1 MTPIAGR
8 RRRRDRLILTP
19 EHVPI
24 RLSPA
29 GLGSRFLALL
39 TDVTIILG
47 TLSILRLALSAIAAF
62 SPGVAEAIVTTAGF
76 VLFVGYP
83 IFFELRHQGRTPGK
97 RAFGL
102 RVVDGRG
109 LPIRLEQSF
118 VRNIVRALDFAP
130 LFYGVGGLVSLF
142 DRDRRRLGDI
152 LADTLVVHERIPLR
166 PQGEIR
172 LERRFNM
179 FRTPSALR
187 RIRQRVDLEEREFL
201 LTLCMRAERLEPS
214 ARYDLM
220 EEVGTHYRQRL
231 EIDAPHLSNEN
242 LVRDLTAAL
251 YNVGE
256 G

>member
-1 MTPIAGR
+1 MTPR
-8 RRRRDRLILTP
+8 SRRDRLILTP

-39 TDVTIILG
+39 TDVAILLG
-47 TLSILRLALSAIAAF
+47 TLAIARLVFGLIFSF
-62 SPGVAEAIVTTAGF
+62 SPGVAQAIDTTATF

-83 IFFELRHQGRTPGK
+83 IWFELRHQGRTPGK

-152 LADTLVVHERIPLR
+152 LADTLVVHERLPLR

-201 LTLCMRAERLEPS
+201 LTLCMRADRLEPS

-220 EEVGTHYRQRL
+220 EEVGTHYRKRL

>member
-1 MTPIAGR
+1 MNR
-8 RRRRDRLILTP
+8 RRERLILTP

-24 RLSPA
+24 RLNPA

-39 TDVTIILG
+39 VDVTIILG
-47 TLSILRLALSAIAAF
+47 VLGLLRLGLTALF
-62 SPGVAEAIVTTAGF
+62 SPGVAEAAVTTANF

-83 IFFELRHQGRTPGK
+83 IWFEVRHQGRTPGK

-118 VRNIVRALDFAP
+118 VRNIVRALDFLP
-130 LFYGVGGLVSLF
+130 LLYGFGGLVSLF
-142 DRDRRRLGDI
+142 DRDRRRMGDI
-152 LADTLVVHERIPLR
+152 VADTLVVHERLPLR

-172 LERRFNM
+172 LERRFNAL
-179 FRTPSALR
+179 RTPSTLR
-187 RIRQRVDLEEREFL
+187 RIRQRVDLEERELL
-201 LTLCMRAERLEPS
+201 LTLCMRADRLEPS

-220 EEVGTHYRQRL
+220 EEVGTWYRKRL
-231 EIDAPHLSNEN
+231 DIDAPHLSNEN

>member
-1 MTPIAGR
+1 VNGGR
-8 RRRRDRLILTP
+8 AERLILTP

-39 TDVTIILG
+39 TDVAIILG
-47 TLSILRLALSAIAAF
+47 IASLVGLLLRLVLTPGLAQAA
-62 SPGVAEAIVTTAGF
+62 STTIGF
-76 VLFVGYP
+76 LLFTGYP
-83 IFFELRHQGRTPGK
+83 IWFELRHQGRTPGK
-97 RAFGL
+97 RVFGL

-109 LPIRLEQSF
+109 LPITLEQSF
-118 VRNIVRALDFAP
+118 VRNVVRVLDFVP
-130 LFYGVGGLVSLF
+130 LFYGLGGLVALF

-166 PQGEIR
+166 PHGQLR
-172 LERRFNM
+172 LERRFNAL
-179 FRTPSALR
+179 RTPATLR
-187 RIRQRVDLEEREFL
+187 RIRQRVSLEERELL
-201 LTLCMRAERLEPS
+201 LTLCLRADRLKEK

-220 EEVGTHYRQRL
+220 EDVGSYYRERL
-231 EIDAPHLSNEN
+231 EIDAPQLSGEN
-242 LVRDLTAAL
+242 LVRDLTAVL